1 MIDPLRLPGWPEGA
15 RTQEGT
21 DDDNQSHTREGGGS
35 GGRLGHYGCA
45 RGLRGGGSSTDD
57 QGRPIVKILVVKNS
71 NQTKI
76 ADMTWA
82 KELAK
87 DCGCAIQWHEVS
99 DDAWG
104 QQKNA
109 SLAAGEIDDL
119 NIRAFNPDDAV
130 RNSSAFEELGQDM
143 DKLPNVSK
151 FFQEQPTA
159 KKFVSVDGKVR
170 VLPSSRTKGF
180 LASGQHLM
188 INKTWLAKLGLKAP
202 TTWDEMRKVME
213 AFKTRDPNGNG
224 KADEIAFNPRELGT
238 GKIGDWWSPFL
249 MMNATGIVTHF
260 NSGPSQ
266 QGIYLKDGK
275 VGNWMQTDEFRKVIA
290 FYREMVEKGWAPSD
304 WVTAKDDKY
313 NARNQSDGKIA
324 QVGMVFGWDESA
336 FGSYGSPLAEQYE
349 SIPVPS
355 ADGVPAD
362 KTVWDG
368 SREANRFEDYHMAM
382 SANAT
387 NKDAALKVIN
397 LLYSEKYSIQQL
409 YGSFTDKYVEKTGE
423 HSYRVTD
430 KFHQA
435 QDSAKVPAFED
446 RLAGWIPDDV
456 TVQGDRG
463 MDHVAAVDK
472 AYEKQYKNYDHEKDM
487 MPIYVRI
494 SEADQNTV
502 ANNNTALFNYAVPVV
517 SNWLA
522 KGGVQDDGAW
532 QDFQSNLKKYKID
545 QNTEI
550 WQKAYSKAVK

>member
-1 MIDPLRLPGWPEGA
+1 MEK
-15 RTQEGT
+15 ET
-21 DDDNQSHTREGGGS
+21 DHDNQGNHDEGPGRSVGTGHGGHS
-35 GGRLGHYGCA
+35 RRLW
-45 RGLRGGGSSTDD
+45 RGGGSSTDD
-57 QGRPIVKILVVKNS
+57 KGRPIVKILVVKNS
-71 NQTKI
+71 NETKM

-82 KELAK
+82 KELAA
-87 DCGCAIQWHEVS
+87 DCDCSIQWHEVS

-130 RNSSAFEELGQDM
+130 RNPSAFETLGDDL
-143 DKLPNVSK
+143 DKLPNVK
-151 FFQEQPTA
+151 RFFKEQPTA
-159 KKFVSVDGKVR
+159 RKFVTVDGKVR

-180 LASGQHLM
+180 LAPGQHLM
-188 INKTWLAKLGLKAP
+188 INRGWLETLGLKAP
-202 TTWDEMRKVME
+202 TTWDEMRTVME

-224 KADEIAFNPRELGT
+224 KADEIAFNPRELVT

-249 MMNATGIVTHF
+249 MMNSTGIVTHF

-266 QGIYLKDGK
+266 QGIYLRDGK
-275 VGNWMQTDEFRKVIA
+275 VGNWMQTDQFRQVIA

-313 NARNQSDGKIA
+313 NARNQSDGQTAK
-324 QVGMVFGWDESA
+324 VGMVFGWDDSA
-336 FGSYGSPLAEQYE
+336 FGSYGSAMAQQYE
-349 SIPVPS
+349 SIPVPA
-355 ADGVPAD
+355 ADGVSAD
-362 KTVWDG
+362 KVVWDG

-409 YGSFTDKYVEKTGE
+409 YGSLTDKYLEKTGP
-423 HSYRVTD
+423 HAYRVTD

-435 QDSAKVPAFED
+435 QDAAKIPALED
-446 RLAGWIPDDV
+446 RLAGWIPDAV
-456 TVQGDRG
+456 TVEGDRG

-472 AYEKQYKNYDHEKDM
+472 AYEEQYKHYDHERDM

-522 KGGVQDDGAW
+522 KGGVQDDAAW
-532 QDFQSNLKKYKID
+532 KDFQSNLKKYQIEK
-545 QNTEI
+545 NTAI
-550 WQKAYSKAVK
+550 WQKAYDKALKIK